1 MIMRISE
8 SWMRLW
14 RNRLAISGLALVLGL
29 CAAALLAHWLAPYDP
44 DFIDLKQVLMPPSP
58 AHLLGTDT
66 LGRDVLSRIIFG
78 ARVSLLVGFVAVG
91 IATLI
96 GVLVGA
102 LAGYYGGVLDQI
114 LMRLV
119 DLMLCFPT
127 IFLIL
132 AVIAVL
138 GPSIWNIMAVIGLT
152 SWMGVARLVR
162 AEFLSL
168 REREFV
174 VAARALGASDARL
187 IWRHLLPNALTPVM
201 VSATLGVAGAI
212 LVESSLSFL
221 GLGVQPP
228 TPSWGNMLT
237 MGKDNIEIAW
247 WLSVFPG
254 LAILVTVMSYNLLGE
269 GIREAID
276 PRVRDWFPGAPDL
289 FTNPLNNPLLRVT
302 PSLAAEEF
310 GPPGASCRKIRHQS
324 RNIRGYYLTSR
335 EQ

>member
-1 MIMRISE
+1 MKRRE
-8 SWMRLW
+8 FWARLR
-14 RNRLAISGLALVLGL
+14 RNRLAMSGLVLVAGMFVVAL
-29 CAAALLAHWLAPYDP
+29 ASPWLAPYDP
-44 DFIDLKQVLMPPSP
+44 NLIDLKEVLMPPTP

-91 IATLI
+91 IATII

-102 LAGYYGGVLDQI
+102 LAGYYGGWLDQV

-127 IFLIL
+127 LFLIL

-138 GPSIWNIMAVIGLT
+138 GPSIWNIMVVIGLT
-152 SWMGVARLVR
+152 GWMGVARLVR

-168 REREFV
+168 KEREFV
-174 VAARALGASDARL
+174 VAARALGASDWRL
-187 IWRHLLPNALTPVM
+187 MLRHLLPNALTPVM
-201 VSATLGVAGAI
+201 VNATLGVAGAI
-212 LVESSLSFL
+212 LVESALSFL

-228 TPSWGNMLT
+228 TPSWGNILT

-247 WLSVFPG
+247 WLSFFPG

-276 PRVRDWFPGAPDL
+276 PRL
-289 FTNPLNNPLLRVT
+289 K
-302 PSLAAEEF
+302 E
-310 GPPGASCRKIRHQS
+310 
-324 RNIRGYYLTSR
+324 
-335 EQ
+335 

>member
-8 SWMRLW
+8 SWVLLW

-29 CAAALLAHWLAPYDP
+29 FAVALLARWLAPYNP
-44 DFIDLKQVLMPPSP
+44 DFIDLKQVLMPPSA

-66 LGRDVLSRIIFG
+66 LGRDVLSRIIYG

-91 IATLI
+91 IATLV

-138 GPSIWNIMAVIGLT
+138 GPSIWNIMAIIGLT

-237 MGKDNIEIAW
+237 MGKDTIEIAW

-276 PRVRDWFPGAPDL
+276 PRLRD
-289 FTNPLNNPLLRVT
+289 
-302 PSLAAEEF
+302 
-310 GPPGASCRKIRHQS
+310 
-324 RNIRGYYLTSR
+324 
-335 EQ
+335 